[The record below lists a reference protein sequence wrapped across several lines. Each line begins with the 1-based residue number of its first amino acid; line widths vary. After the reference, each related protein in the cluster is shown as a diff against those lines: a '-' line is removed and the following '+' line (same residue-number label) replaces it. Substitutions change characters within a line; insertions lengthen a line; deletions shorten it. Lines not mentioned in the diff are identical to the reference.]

1 MKENVMRLMTLGK
14 IPNDNDMTNE
24 LFDQYD
30 KLIQMEYALTYEEA
44 EVLIKL
50 FSDDCDDLNWGLLH
64 TIESVDIND
73 IERYRELISKCNNPE
88 FREILE
94 IRLDNYIEQDNS

>member
-30 KLIQMEYALTYEEA
+30 KLIQMEHALTYEEA

-50 FSDDCDDLNWGLLH
+50 FSDD
-64 TIESVDIND
+64 
-73 IERYRELISKCNNPE
+73 
-88 FREILE
+88 
-94 IRLDNYIEQDNS
+94 

>member
-1 MKENVMRLMTLGK
+1 MKENVMRLATLGK
-14 IPNDNDMTNE
+14 IPNDNDMSNE
-24 LFDQYD
+24 LFNQYD
-30 KLIQMEYALTYEEA
+30 KLIQMEDALTYEEA

-50 FSDDCDDLNWGLLH
+50 FSDDCLDLNWGLLH
-64 TIESVDIND
+64 AIESVDVND

-94 IRLDNYIEQDNS
+94 IRLNNYLKE

>member
-30 KLIQMEYALTYEEA
+30 KLIQMEHALTYEERRYSA
-44 EVLIKL
+44 DG
-50 FSDDCDDLNWGLLH
+50 SDA
-64 TIESVDIND
+64 
-73 IERYRELISKCNNPE
+73 ISKEAMN
-88 FREILE
+88 
-94 IRLDNYIEQDNS
+94 

>member
-1 MKENVMRLMTLGK
+1 MKENVMRLATLGK
-14 IPNDNDMTNE
+14 IPNYNDMSNE
-24 LFDQYD
+24 LFNQYD
-30 KLIQMEYALTYEEA
+30 KLIQMEDALTFEEA
-44 EVLIKL
+44 EVLIML

-64 TIESVDIND
+64 AIESVDYID

>member
-1 MKENVMRLMTLGK
+1 MKENVIRLVTLGK
-14 IPNDNDMTNE
+14 IPNDNDMSNE
-24 LFDQYD
+24 LFNQYD
-30 KLIQMEYALTYEEA
+30 KLIQMEDALTFEEA
-44 EVLIKL
+44 EVLIML

-64 TIESVDIND
+64 AIESVDYND

>member
-1 MKENVMRLMTLGK
+1 MKENVMRLATLGK
-14 IPNDNDMTNE
+14 IPNDNDMSNE
-24 LFDQYD
+24 LFNQYD
-30 KLIQMEYALTYEEA
+30 KLIQMEDALTFEEA
-44 EVLIKL
+44 EALIML

-64 TIESVDIND
+64 AIESVDYND

>member
-1 MKENVMRLMTLGK
+1 MKENVMRLATLGK
-14 IPNDNDMTNE
+14 IPNDNDMSNE
-24 LFDQYD
+24 LFNQYD
-30 KLIQMEYALTYEEA
+30 KLIQMEDALTYEEA
-44 EVLIKL
+44 EVLIML
-50 FSDDCDDLNWGLLH
+50 FSDDYDDLNWGLLH
-64 TIESVDIND
+64 AIESVDYND

>member
-1 MKENVMRLMTLGK
+1 MKENVMRLATLGK
-14 IPNDNDMTNE
+14 IPNYNDMSNE
-24 LFDQYD
+24 LFNQYD
-30 KLIQMEYALTYEEA
+30 KLIQMEDALTFEEA
-44 EVLIKL
+44 EVLIML

-64 TIESVDIND
+64 AIESVDYND

>member
-1 MKENVMRLMTLGK
+1 MKENVMRLETLGK
-14 IPNDNDMTNE
+14 IPNDNDMSNE

-30 KLIQMEYALTYEEA
+30 KLIQMDEALTFEEA

-50 FSDDCDDLNWGLLH
+50 FSDDCLDLNWGLLH
-64 TIESVDIND
+64 AIESVDVID

-94 IRLDNYIEQDNS
+94 IRLNNYLKE